1 MGLKAKLLTTLWP
14 VGILFGAVLGVVLYY
29 QFPQYYNP
37 GWYLGTY
44 FLFMIMETVILLFAE
59 QKSNSAT
66 AKQMVNVYLLTKVIK
81 VILSLVFITIYVL
94 VVKEN
99 IKSFVLIY
107 MIFYLFFLFV
117 ETKLFTLIEKQLKE
131 KNKTTE

>member
-1 MGLKAKLLTTLWP
+1 MGLKAKLLSTLWP
-14 VGILFGAVLGVVLYY
+14 AGILFGAALGLILYY
-29 QFPQYYNP
+29 QFPQYYDA

-44 FLFMIMETVILLFAE
+44 FLFMIMETAVLLFAE
-59 QKSNSAT
+59 QKSRNAT

-81 VILSLVFITIYVL
+81 VILSLVFITAYVL
-94 VVKEN
+94 IVKGN

-117 ETKLFTLIEKQLKE
+117 ETKLFTQIEKHLKE

>member
-37 GWYLGTY
+37 GWYFGTY

>member
-37 GWYLGTY
+37 GWYLSTY